1 MPVQIGAKTHHFDD
15 PTGLLS
21 DCHRRIEMFM
31 RALEGVAIVIDSPP
45 DEETKRALE
54 TALRY
59 FHEAA
64 PKHTADEEESLFP
77 RLRELRSPEVE
88 SAFSKLGELEGE
100 HRWAEPL
107 HAQLESLGLEY
118 LSRGQL
124 SPAHI
129 EAFRSA
135 VMQLSQMYKR
145 HIAVEDATLF
155 PVAAKALSESEK
167 RAIASEMAKR
177 RAVPLETLAGVPV
190 SPGQDPSRG

>member
-1 MPVQIGAKTHHFDD
+1 MPVQIGAKAYNFND

-31 RALEGVAIVIDSPP
+31 RSLEGVAAVIDSPP

-77 RLRELRSPEVE
+77 RLRGLQSPGVE
-88 SAFSKLGELEGE
+88 SAFSKLDELEGE

-107 HAQLESLGLEY
+107 HVQVESLGMEY
-118 LSRGQL
+118 LSKGRL
-124 SPAHI
+124 SPAQVA
-129 EAFRSA
+129 AFRSA
-135 VMQLSQMYKR
+135 VTQLSAMYKR
-145 HIAVEDATLF
+145 HIAVEDESLF
-155 PVAAKALSESEK
+155 PVAARVLSDSDK
-167 RAIASEMAKR
+167 QAIAAEMAKR
-177 RAVPLETLAGVPV
+177 RSVPLVPL
-190 SPGQDPSRG
+190 G

>member
-1 MPVQIGAKTHHFDD
+1 MPVQIGAKTHHFND

-31 RALEGVAIVIDSPP
+31 HSLEGVAKVIDSPP
-45 DEETKRALE
+45 DEETSRALE

-77 RLRELRSPEVE
+77 RLRELQSPEVE
-88 SAFSKLGELEGE
+88 SAFSKLEQLEGE

-107 HAQLESLGLEY
+107 HAQLESLGREY
-118 LSRGQL
+118 LSGRQL
-124 SPAHI
+124 SRVQV
-129 EAFRSA
+129 ETFRSA
-135 VMQLSQMYKR
+135 VSELSAMYKR

-155 PVAAKALSESEK
+155 PVAAKVLSDNEK
-167 RAIASEMAKR
+167 QAIAAEMAQR
-177 RAVPLETLAGVPV
+177 RAVPLVPL
-190 SPGQDPSRG
+190 P

>member
-31 RALEGVAIVIDSPP
+31 RALEAVAMVIDSPP
-45 DEETKRALE
+45 DEETKKALE

-77 RLRELRSPEVE
+77 RLRELQSPEIE
-88 SAFSKLGELEGE
+88 SAFSKLEELEGE

-124 SPAHI
+124 SPIQA
-129 EAFRSA
+129 EAFRTA

-145 HIAVEDATLF
+145 HIAVEDGTLF
-155 PVAAKALSESEK
+155 PVAAKVLADNQK
-167 RAIASEMAKR
+167 QAIAAEMAKR
-177 RAVPLETLAGVPV
+177 RAVPLVPLGDVPV
-190 SPGQDPSRG
+190 SSS